1 MLHAVLCNNQCIYA
15 ADKFLQAPNTTTSA
29 SGSRAAT
36 QDGRRTPPSAS
47 ANTTTSASGS
57 RAATQDRRRTPPSG
71 SQAEAQDWTGTPPG
85 PLDADPTPGT
95 GPATRPRRATPVV
108 ESNLTVTTR
117 TKADI
122 V

>member
-15 ADKFLQAPNTTTSA
+15 ADKFLQAP
-29 SGSRAAT
+29 
-36 QDGRRTPPSAS
+36 
-47 ANTTTSASGS
+47 NTTTSASGS